1 MFSARALAT
10 IAAGGLAIAACDS
23 SSSPV
28 APETPSAPS
37 LRTDH
42 NQPGPGA
49 MVFRGSGQFFATW
62 RGDGFLVEIGASARN
77 VEQFCTGS
85 DFDSGEL
92 LDHFVE
98 RPNGGESAWFKSG
111 GKVPLLLFPDSA
123 EDICST
129 APVAEGSGL
138 YTDNGSN
145 FLGGK
150 GRANGSFRIR
160 GQVTDGS
167 GQRHHVLV
175 VVHSQILRDGFHFI
189 VDKVKVN

>member
-1 MFSARALAT
+1 MLMAIVAAALVVACGTESSAV
-10 IAAGGLAIAACDS
+10 GPDS
-23 SSSPV
+23 GS
-28 APETPSAPS
+28 TPS
-37 LRTDH
+37 LRTA
-42 NQPGPGA
+42 NSPPGPGA

-77 VEQFCTGS
+77 VAQFCTGP
-85 DFDSGEL
+85 DFESGES
-92 LDHFVE
+92 LDHFVQ
-98 RPNGGESAWFKSG
+98 RPNGGESSWFKSG

-123 EDICST
+123 EDICSA
-129 APVAEGSGL
+129 APVAEGTGL

-160 GQVTDGS
+160 GQVTDRS

-175 VVHSQILRDGFHFI
+175 VVHLQIRQDGLHFI